1 MRRVVA
7 LVAAALPLA
16 ALAIV
21 NVNTAQQ
28 SDLQLTQGLD
38 KYKAKAIIEYRARNG
53 PIQTFEDLAKVPGLT
68 PDTIEKVKPEIAFS
82 GDAFVPPPKPA
93 KPRAKK

>member
-16 ALAIV
+16 ALAVV
-21 NVNTAQQ
+21 NVNNAQQ

-53 PIQTFEDLAKVPGLT
+53 PIQTFEDLAKVPGFT
-68 PDTIEKVKPEIAFS
+68 PDTIEKVRPEIAFS
-82 GDAFVPPPKPA
+82 GDPFVPPPKPVKA
-93 KPRAKK
+93 KAKK